1 MDSKYALTVMDSE
14 LHAKL
19 TNKEEPSAETQKE
32 EWNSAEQETEEWPAQ
47 ITTTMTGGLPPMP
60 LSLEEEIT
68 PELPDIGT
76 IIMLPV
82 QRMPEV
88 NSSAVT
94 LMDTKEH
101 ATLMLK
107 TEPDARTLMEETNT
121 AEWETEEWPAL
132 IETTKHGG
140 AIPLQSIKLSQLP
153 SPQDGGVTQE
163 ESDARH

>member
-1 MDSKYALTVMDSE
+1 MDSNNALTAMDSE
-14 LHAKL
+14 PNAKL
-19 TNKEEPSAETQKE
+19 MHQEELYAETQMDNK
-32 EWNSAEQETEEWPAQ
+32 NSADSETEEWPAL
-47 ITTTMTGGLPPMP
+47 ITTTATGGLLPMP

-94 LMDTKEH
+94 LMDTREH
-101 ATLMLK
+101 ATLTLK
-107 TEPDARTLMEETNT
+107 TEPDARTPMEETNS

-140 AIPLQSIKLSQLP
+140 AMPLTTPHPSTLP
-153 SPQDGGVTQE
+153 RPPDGGVTQE
-163 ESDARH
+163 ESDAKH